1 MEQFKKK
8 TVNGRNVEKRNN
20 LLFYISLMIVPVV
33 HYIIFYL
40 IVNFNSISLSMK
52 SYTCG
57 SGGKGEGYSFVWFDN
72 FKAVIVD
79 LFTTEEYALAFKGS
93 LITFLVH
100 ALATFILVFF
110 AYYIFKKK
118 LGASLF
124 KVMLFLPSMVSPL
137 ILCLLFRYFV
147 DGAIPKFFTMYFG
160 LEESQT
166 GFTGALYNGL
176 LSFKDSRMFT
186 IQFFSVITSFSSI
199 LIYCGAMTNINPSIL
214 EAAQLD
220 GANAKEELFLIV
232 FPLIF
237 DTFVSLFTIQLAAFF
252 TASLNL
258 YSFYSDYAPFEL
270 ATIGYK
276 LQVGALKND
285 MVEYPYLSAM
295 GLVLT
300 VIICPIVIVARKVLN
315 KIAKE
320 RFGL

>member
-1 MEQFKKK
+1 MQLPKKK
-8 TVNGRNVEKRNN
+8 VMSGRNAEKRKN
-20 LLFYISLMIVPVV
+20 LIFYISLMAVPVL

-52 SYTCG
+52 SYTYG
-57 SGGKGEGYSFVWFDN
+57 TAGKGEGYSFVWFDN
-72 FKAVIVD
+72 FKTVFAD
-79 LFTTEEYALAFKGS
+79 LFNTEEYAYAFKNS
-93 LITFLVH
+93 CVTFLVRCI
-100 ALATFILVFF
+100 ATFILVFF

-118 LGASLF
+118 SGSGFF

-147 DGAIPKFFTMYFG
+147 DGAIPKFFTMYIG
-160 LEESQT
+160 VTESQE
-166 GFTGALYNGL
+166 GFSGALYNGL
-176 LSFKDSRMFT
+176 LSFKDSK
-186 IQFFSVITSFSSI
+186 IYAVQFFGVMVSFSSI
-199 LIYCGAMTNINPSIL
+199 LIYCGAMANINPSIL

-220 GANAKEELFLIV
+220 GAKSVQELFLII

-252 TASLNL
+252 TTHLNL
-258 YSFYSDYAPFEL
+258 YSFYSDYAAFNIS
-270 ATIGYK
+270 TIGYK

-285 MVEYPYLSAM
+285 MVEYPYWSAM

-300 VIICPIVIVARKVLN
+300 LFICPVVIVVRKVLN